1 MINNFFVS
9 LFPCITVKIFDFCL
23 VFLSHS
29 LVLPFFDLYLILD
42 IWTCQF
48 FRQVAIL
55 RSVPD
60 CALLE
65 IRLPDWLI
73 YSLTCKSSMFDHHLI
88 EVLLEV
94 GNSRTSSETDVRFF
108 LFWTVK
114 NEFCTVQLNYISN
127 LIVRALIHK
136 TWNNWTVP
144 GLFWTVRFF
153 RIVGIKLE

>member
-9 LFPCITVKIFDFCL
+9 LFPCITVKISDFCL

-29 LVLPFFDLYLILD
+29 SDLPFFDLCPIFKNR
-42 IWTCQF
+42 TCQF
-48 FRQVAIL
+48 FRQVAIIP
-55 RSVPD
+55 SVPD

-94 GNSRTSSETDVRFF
+94 GNGRTSSQMFGFF
-108 LFWTVK
+108 LFCSVK
-114 NEFCTVQLNYISN
+114 NEFCTVQLNYINN
-127 LIVRALIHK
+127 LIV
-136 TWNNWTVP
+136 
-144 GLFWTVRFF
+144 
-153 RIVGIKLE
+153 